1 MSSIEWLLA
10 FMVFAVTFANGAN
23 DNFKGVATLFGSGA
37 ASYRRALWWA
47 TVTTAAGCLAALA
60 LAAALVTR
68 FSGKGLVPDALT
80 ADPAFLSAVGAGAAI
95 TVMLAT
101 RLGFPIS
108 TTHALTGAL
117 VGSGLVAVGE
127 ELRFAALGTGFVA
140 PLLLSPFAAAVLV
153 AGVHASFGAIRRR
166 WGNEDVCVCV
176 AESGGAPERPVL
188 AGGNFL
194 ETSDTTAHPVPIVA
208 RVSECAAQGLVPAT
222 TAGSAL
228 DAAHYVSAGAV
239 GFARGVNDMPKLL
252 ALLLP
257 AHVLPT
263 PAAVVLLTG
272 VMAIG
277 GVIGAKR
284 VAETMSH
291 RVTPMTPGQGFAA
304 NVTTALLVL
313 FASRFGLPVSTTHVS
328 SGSLFGLGAVTGQA
342 RWRTIIHIVLAWIVT
357 LPCAA
362 AFAAIAFWLIR

>member
-1 MSSIEWLLA
+1 
-10 FMVFAVTFANGAN
+10 
-23 DNFKGVATLFGSGA
+23 
-37 ASYRRALWWA
+37 
-47 TVTTAAGCLAALA
+47 
-60 LAAALVTR
+60 
-68 FSGKGLVPDALT
+68 
-80 ADPAFLSAVGAGAAI
+80 
-95 TVMLAT
+95 
-101 RLGFPIS
+101 
-108 TTHALTGAL
+108 
-117 VGSGLVAVGE
+117 
-127 ELRFAALGTGFVA
+127 
-140 PLLLSPFAAAVLV
+140 
-153 AGVHASFGAIRRR
+153 
-166 WGNEDVCVCV
+166 
-176 AESGGAPERPVL
+176 
-188 AGGNFL
+188 
-194 ETSDTTAHPVPIVA
+194 
-208 RVSECAAQGLVPAT
+208 
-222 TAGSAL
+222 
-228 DAAHYVSAGAV
+228 
-239 GFARGVNDMPKLL
+239 MPKLL

>member
-1 MSSIEWLLA
+1 
-10 FMVFAVTFANGAN
+10 MVFAVTFANGAN

-37 ASYRRALWWA
+37 ACYRRALWWA
-47 TVTTAAGCLAALA
+47 TATTAAGCLTALA
-60 LAAALVTR
+60 LAAALVAR

-80 ADPAFLSAVGAGAAI
+80 TDPAFLSAVAAGAAA
-95 TVMLAT
+95 TVLLAT

-117 VGSGLVAVGE
+117 VGAGIVAVGP

-140 PLLLSPFAAAVLV
+140 PLLLSPLAAAVLV
-153 AGVHASFGAIRRR
+153 AGVHVSFGAVGRR
-166 WGNEDVCVCV
+166 WGSEDVCVCV
-176 AESGGAPERPVL
+176 AETPAVPDRPAL
-188 AGGNFL
+188 AAANAV
-194 ETSDTTAHPVPIVA
+194 EAHAATAHRVPIVA
-208 RVSECAAQGLVPAT
+208 RVSECAAHGLVPAA
-222 TAGSAL
+222 TARRTL

-239 GFARGVNDMPKLL
+239 GFARGVNDTPKLL

-257 AHVLPT
+257 TQVLPT
-263 PAAVVLLTG
+263 PAAVILLTAM
-272 VMAIG
+272 MAIG
-277 GVIGAKR
+277 GVVAARR

-291 RVTPMTPGQGFAA
+291 RVTTMTPGQGFAA
-304 NVTTALLVL
+304 NVTTAVLVL

-342 RWRTIIHIVLAWIVT
+342 RWRTIIQIVLAWIVT

-362 AFAAIAFWLIR
+362 SCAAFALWILR